1 MAPLSF
7 VGDGYVE
14 GVKIF
19 AAPGAFVETC
29 GDAVFPGIESA
40 GTLTGEAVGC
50 KDETK
55 LGPIEECKPEDL
67 LGPLGGLVSRVG
79 LVGDCSPSHERSIIL
94 KNTSHRLQEPKRLN
108 IDNRSLC

>member
-79 LVGDCSPSHERSIIL
+79 LVGWSGKYDEGLGVGSTLHVVL
-94 KNTSHRLQEPKRLN
+94 LN
-108 IDNRSLC
+108 AAH